1 LAIEAQLKALASFKA
16 APGLVILA
24 YTGSID
30 SRLISEIIRLLDASN
45 EDLADFKT
53 ANQILRCCAYI
64 AAINRSEELAMAVLA
79 RCARLISKDINPD
92 AALRLLLTALQACSA
107 YGDISKYRREVG
119 IVVTRFAYLV
129 PNIVAPEMR
138 KVLEILGCRE
148 PRLIGSLGRA
158 MAVLE
163 ALVLAA

>member
-1 LAIEAQLKALASFKA
+1 
-16 APGLVILA
+16 
-24 YTGSID
+24 
-30 SRLISEIIRLLDASN
+30 
-45 EDLADFKT
+45 
-53 ANQILRCCAYI
+53 
-64 AAINRSEELAMAVLA
+64 MAVLA
-79 RCARLISKDINPD
+79 RCGRLISKDINPD
-92 AALRLLLTALQACSA
+92 AALRLLLTTLQACSA
-107 YGDISKYRREVG
+107 YGDTSKYRREVG

-158 MAVLE
+158 MAILD